1 MLELGDGNLL
11 IADSNPGNDSA
22 NHHQILE
29 YNPAT
34 QNLSQFANLTVPVG
48 TSQYEDAG
56 LLPQPSSLLLDADGN
71 LLVGLAASQAGDGA
85 VERFSI
91 QTNPVTG
98 DVTVFDRHDCHGISV
113 PRPGLRGGNTVGYLV
128 QHVCQQQR

>member
-1 MLELGDGNLL
+1 MDLRNRRQRQLYDAHRPGHSQPNSSTGYPIPIAMLELGDGNLL

-29 YNPAT
+29 YDPAT

-48 TSQYEDAG
+48 TSQYEDPG

-71 LLVGLAASQAGDGA
+71 LLVGLAPSQAGDGRSKGSA
-85 VERFSI
+85 F
-91 QTNPVTG
+91 
-98 DVTVFDRHDCHGISV
+98 
-113 PRPGLRGGNTVGYLV
+113 RPTL
-128 QHVCQQQR
+128 